1 MRSAS
6 RFACHLVVA
15 LNGRVSRLLYL
26 IHGLQV
32 LLGCVADTCHAA
44 VVFALSL
51 ARVSLSIYLSLRS
64 LVMVTLLLL

>member
-32 LLGCVADTCHAA
+32 LLGCVADTFNAA